1 MLKLK
6 TRKSVWTT
14 KEQQTFHTDCLT
26 AYSLLSVEIILCKNR
41 HIQSV
46 CAQVQLR
53 YHNMSSVTRLQVLAP
68 VQIETLT
75 LLFHM

>member
-14 KEQQTFHTDCLT
+14 KEQQTFHTDRLT
-26 AYSLLSVEIILCKNR
+26 AYSLLSVEIILCQNSHKR
-41 HIQSV
+41 SV
-46 CAQVQLR
+46 CALVQLR
-53 YHNMSSVTRLQVLAP
+53 YHNISSVTRLQMLDP

-75 LLFHM
+75 LLFHT